1 MSRSILGTCAAYG
14 CVNYYKEKCCL
25 VFVPKI
31 HLLVNG
37 SSEYTPFQTILIN
50 LINTSYG
57 CFYLA
62 PSNLLYCTFSYGTGC
77 LSIKVPVNSGYLCC
91 IWMCYYTEIFLVL
104 VPRILF
110 TYLHSNLN
118 SEAALSKPS

>member
-14 CVNYYKEKCCL
+14 CVYYYKEKCCL
-25 VFVPKI
+25 VLVPSI

-37 SSEYTPFQTILIN
+37 SSEYPPFETILIN
-50 LINTSYG
+50 LFSTSYR

-62 PSNLLYCTFSYGTGC
+62 HSIHLYCTFSCGTGC

-91 IWMCYYTEIFLVL
+91 IWMFYNAEM
-104 VPRILF
+104 LF
-110 TYLHSNLN
+110 GISYKNFIC
-118 SEAALSKPS
+118 LSP